1 MSEFE
6 NLSLFAFKNYK
17 NTLFASKLL
26 MKLLAKMATKAHN
39 SFASRF
45 YSRDSHETLCMNFN
59 VF

>member
-17 NTLFASKLL
+17 NKLFAGKLL

-45 YSRDSHETLCMNFN
+45 YS
-59 VF
+59 